1 MGHRTTGIETTMKVL
16 AGVIF
21 SLATVTAA
29 SAQNAQNFQASV
41 PAAEVHRVVTA
52 LDANG
57 KAIALFNGPVPLT
70 SVRSPNPAGEM
81 WITTKSPTDYSA
93 QDDWAKTNKV
103 GVAPPKGG
111 TIFRIV
117 EFPPTS
123 EKVNA
128 MPVDTMMKVVG
139 DSAPKRGL
147 PPRHSMMHRTR
158 TLDYALIMSGEIDML
173 LDDSEVHLKA
183 GDVLVQQA
191 TNHAW
196 INRGKEPCRIA
207 FVLMDA
213 QEP

>member
-1 MGHRTTGIETTMKVL
+1 MKKLIIILSAMLVTG
-16 AGVIF
+16 
-21 SLATVTAA
+21 AA
-29 SAQNAQNFQASV
+29 YAQAPQAPQV
-41 PAAEVHRVVTA
+41 RRVVTA
-52 LDANG
+52 LDSSG
-57 KAIALFNGPVPLT
+57 KAIALFDGVVPLT
-70 SVRSPNPAGEM
+70 SLRSPNPAGEM
-81 WITTKSPTDYSA
+81 WVTSASPTAYSDK
-93 QDDWAKTNKV
+93 DDWAKTKV

-117 EFPPTS
+117 DFPPTS
-123 EKVNA
+123 ERVNS
-128 MPVDTMMKVVG
+128 MPVNTMMNAVG
-139 DSAPKRGL
+139 ADAPKKGL

-158 TLDYALIMSGEIDML
+158 TLDYVIIMSGEIDML
-173 LDDSEVHLKA
+173 LDEGEVHLKA

>member
-1 MGHRTTGIETTMKVL
+1 MKVL